1 MKIEPKIQGKVGII
15 LLLFWITL
23 APILGIYF
31 GLLDSDILKGN
42 LALEDPA
49 QDFPGAG
56 GLSSLAGEGFIFLP
70 FSVSLLIAGCRLLE
84 LPFHLNP
91 LQRLPVLRC

>member
-1 MKIEPKIQGKVGII
+1 MKFEPKIQGKVGVII
-15 LLLFWITL
+15 LLFWITL

-56 GLSSLAGEGFIFLP
+56 G
-70 FSVSLLIAGCRLLE
+70 
-84 LPFHLNP
+84 
-91 LQRLPVLRC
+91 